1 MPIGANYGSVPL
13 STVTSSAAAGISS
26 SSTVPKESEWTL
38 VHHGKAKSFPKAA
51 ASKKIVGAATGNSI
65 LRSAGPT
72 KTVRR
77 VVFHIDNIISDST
90 ASDVVSYLQSND
102 IEVLTC
108 DPAKSW
114 MKPNTRCVAMRVCVQ
129 A

>member
-13 STVTSSAAAGISS
+13 STVTSSAAAGTSS
-26 SSTVPKESEWTL
+26 FTVPKESEWAQ
-38 VHHGKAKSFPKAA
+38 VHHAKTKSFSKAA
-51 ASKKIVGAATGNSI
+51 ASKKIVGTASGNSI
-65 LRSAGPT
+65 IRSAGPT

-90 ASDVVSYLQSND
+90 ASDVVSFLQSND